1 MNMLALCT
9 LVELLTMMEKAG
21 TVGDNGENIDF
32 DGFVRMMALWVQELD
47 PS

>member
-1 MNMLALCT
+1 MLSP
-9 LVELLTMMEKAG
+9 ELTAMMEKAG
-21 TVGDNGENIDF
+21 MVQVGGDRREMDF

>member
-1 MNMLALCT
+1 
-9 LVELLTMMEKAG
+9 MEKAG
-21 TVGDNGENIDF
+21 TVGGERQQMDF